1 MNKTSSG
8 FVLVSALFLLVVIA
22 ALGLF
27 TVTISTSQ
35 QQDSAM
41 DAQGSRAYQAAK
53 AGLEWGVYQ
62 FTKTNTSVVNGIT
75 TSSTTCVGLTN
86 PTMPTGTQLSTFT
99 VTITCTAY
107 PITPA
112 LPYIDGGATFCV
124 YQLKSTATTGTP
136 GTLSYFE
143 RQVQLSLYQAP
154 TNALVSCS

>member
-62 FTKTNTSVVNGIT
+62 LTKNNA
-75 TSSTTCVGLTN
+75 TCDSLMTAAQ
-86 PTMPTGTQLSTFT
+86 PLTMPTGTQLSAFKVYISCT
-99 VTITCTAY
+99 VNAMPLTLPPTTS
-107 PITPA
+107 TPA
-112 LPYIDGGATFCV
+112 YTDGDATFCV
-124 YQLKSTATTGTP
+124 YQLISLATTGTQ
-136 GTLSYFE
+136 GSLGYFE
-143 RQVQLSLYQAP
+143 RQVQLSIYQAP
-154 TNALVSCS
+154 TNGSGSCS